1 MRQRIGLPNALHQKP
16 SALADGCLRPG
27 SVQLAAR
34 PQPSNPSSPALA
46 APESRPLYNQSGVVA
61 AEQVILVE
69 GEKCAQALIEAGITA
84 TTAMHGANAP
94 VDKTDWSPLAG
105 KAVLI
110 WPDRD
115 KPGFGYAEAASQAV
129 LMAGATSCAI
139 LLPPDAK
146 PEGWDA
152 ADALAEGFD
161 QVRGKPR
168 PSGRGRIA
176 RTAAPSY
183 NGVAA
188 DNQGSLRQGMPEVTP
203 VEIRAAVAHSAQEPT
218 EATHSGSMPG

>member
-1 MRQRIGLPNALHQKP
+1 
-16 SALADGCLRPG
+16 
-27 SVQLAAR
+27 
-34 PQPSNPSSPALA
+34 
-46 APESRPLYNQSGVVA
+46 
-61 AEQVILVE
+61 
-69 GEKCAQALIEAGITA
+69 
-84 TTAMHGANAP
+84 MHGANAP

-152 ADALAEGFD
+152 ADALAEGSMLTSAGAD
-161 QVRGKPR
+161 DG
-168 PSGRGRIA
+168 
-176 RTAAPSY
+176 AAPSPSLDAEQAEGRWGDDALLDLPRLPDGKKEVLASSKSATVE
-183 NGVAA
+183 GVVAR
-188 DNQGSLRQGMPEVTP
+188 G
-203 VEIRAAVAHSAQEPT
+203 RAAEAILEELART
-218 EATHSGSMPG
+218 EAAWHACAAQVDLIHRCQQELNR

>member
-1 MRQRIGLPNALHQKP
+1 MI
-16 SALADGCLRPG
+16 D
-27 SVQLAAR
+27 
-34 PQPSNPSSPALA
+34 
-46 APESRPLYNQSGVVA
+46 
-61 AEQVILVE
+61 
-69 GEKCAQALIEAGITA
+69 AGITA

-139 LLPPDAK
+139 LLPPDDK

-152 ADALAEGFD
+152 FDALAEGFD
-161 QVRGKPR
+161 VTGFIATGPRLAVQSLDDERDPFGDAGVAGDADSQTACDSDATEEYFEEEDTIGEFLDEECQQHPQAREAVADVFERWRARAEKRSEYIGTSRWLVQQLLRRGFT
-168 PSGRGRIA
+168 RGRTSSGAKAI
-176 RTAAPSY
+176 
-183 NGVAA
+183 
-188 DNQGSLRQGMPEVTP
+188 QGLSLKPKDY
-203 VEIRAAVAHSAQEPT
+203 
-218 EATHSGSMPG
+218 GSRSPYLDD